1 MPSMRE
7 WTEITVDEDL
17 LIPVVRELLDM
28 AVNPNQVEI
37 VHGTNGRVILAEVH
51 LAEHWYQERL
61 KRDEEIPAEDP
72 QSSVQTEVVAAA
84 EKIVAPAP
92 LPPPP
97 PPAPVPPV
105 PAPKKLESSIGAPA
119 AKAPAS
125 PVVQTPVRRVPAP
138 IPASKPSASPNS
150 EDS

>member
-28 AVNPNQVEI
+28 AANPNQVEV
-37 VHGTNGRVILAEVH
+37 VHGTDGRVILVEIH

-61 KRDEEIPAEDP
+61 KRDQEIPAEDP
-72 QSSVQTEVVAAA
+72 QVFVQREVVAPA
-84 EKIVAPAP
+84 EEIVAPAP
-92 LPPPP
+92 PPPP
-97 PPAPVPPV
+97 TPAPPA
-105 PAPKKLESSIGAPA
+105 PAPKKLEPSIGVPA
-119 AKAPAS
+119 AKVPAPPVVQAPVRRAPAS
-125 PVVQTPVRRVPAP
+125 VPA
-138 IPASKPSASPNS
+138 SRPSASPNS